1 MSRDATACAGGCGGR
16 GTCST
21 DTNSCL
27 CDDNWYLSDCS
38 GGLSD
43 LNTITSLTKN
53 LVTVMST
60 LSTSPNITNNTF
72 LLSVVSS
79 IQGDFYPSSYFY
91 NTIGKISNSN
101 GIIISVL
108 NFVES

>member
-1 MSRDATACAGGCGGR
+1 MSRDATACADGCGGR

-43 LNTITSLTKN
+43 LNIIT
-53 LVTVMST
+53 
-60 LSTSPNITNNTF
+60 
-72 LLSVVSS
+72 
-79 IQGDFYPSSYFY
+79 
-91 NTIGKISNSN
+91 
-101 GIIISVL
+101 
-108 NFVES
+108 